1 MADNDFSSGYA
12 VGVSEGNRNNGCDG
26 LFGGSWMW
34 IIVVFALLFGWGN
47 GGFGGNRGGGQG
59 SAVDGYVL
67 TSDFANIE
75 RKIDGVN
82 NGLCDGLYAQAQLVN
97 GVQMSMA
104 NGFAQAE
111 LARSNQQAAL
121 MQQMYAMSTANQQC
135 CCETQ
140 RQIER
145 GFADVNYNLA
155 TQACDTRNTVQT
167 AARDII
173 DAQNAGTR
181 AVLDFLTQDKL
192 ATLQAEN
199 QTLKLAASQ
208 ANQNNYL
215 TGVMSQETN
224 RIINRVAPYPIPA
237 YQVANPLAGC
247 GCNGYTGGCGCC

>member
-12 VGVSEGNRNNGCDG
+12 VGVSEGRNNSGGMFGDG
-26 LFGGSWMW
+26 NWLW

-47 GGFGGNRGGGQG
+47 GGFGGNRGGQG

-67 TSDFANIE
+67 TSAFANIE

-97 GVQMSMA
+97 GVQQSMA

-111 LARSNQQAAL
+111 LSRANQQTAL
-121 MQQMYAMSTANQQC
+121 MQQLYNMGAANQQC

-140 RQIER
+140 RQMER
-145 GFADVNYNLA
+145 GFADINYNMA

-181 AVLDFLTQDKL
+181 AG
-192 ATLQAEN
+192 
-199 QTLKLAASQ
+199 LAASQ

-215 TGVMSQETN
+215 AGVMSQETN
-224 RIINRVAPYPIPA
+224 RIINRVAPYPVPA

-247 GCNGYTGGCGCC
+247 GCNSSYNGCGCC

>member
-12 VGVSEGNRNNGCDG
+12 VGRSEAQGCNSGGMFGDGNW
-26 LFGGSWMW
+26 LW

-47 GGFGGNRGGGQG
+47 GGFGNQGGGSG
-59 SAVDGYVL
+59 AADNYVL
-67 TSDFANIE
+67 ATDFATLE

-82 NGLCDGLYAQAQLVN
+82 NGLCDGFYSQAQLTA
-97 GVQMSMA
+97 GVQQSMA

-111 LARSNQQAAL
+111 LSRANQQAAL
-121 MQQMYAMSTANQQC
+121 MQQLYTMGAANQQC

-145 GFADVNYNLA
+145 GFADTNYNLA
-155 TQACDTRNTVQT
+155 TQACDTRNVIQQAT
-167 AARDII
+167 RDII
-173 DAQNAGTR
+173 DGQNAGTR
-181 AVLDFLTQDKL
+181 AVLDFLAQDKL

-199 QTLKLAASQ
+199 QSLKLAASQ
-208 ANQNNYL
+208 AAQNNYL
-215 TGVMSQETN
+215 AGVMSQETN

-247 GCNGYTGGCGCC
+247 GCTTCC

>member
-1 MADNDFSSGYA
+1 MDNDFSSGYA
-12 VGVSEGNRNNGCDG
+12 VGVSEGNRNNGGDG
-26 LFGGSWMW
+26 MFGGSWLW

-111 LARSNQQAAL
+111 LARSNQQAAI

-237 YQVANPLAGC
+237 YQVANPLAGS
-247 GCNGYTGGCGCC
+247 GCNSGYNGCGCC

>member
-12 VGVSEGNRNNGCDG
+12 VGVSEGRNNSNGMFGDG
-26 LFGGSWMW
+26 NWLW

-47 GGFGGNRGGGQG
+47 GGFGGNRGGQG
-59 SAVDGYVL
+59 SA
-67 TSDFANIE
+67 
-75 RKIDGVN
+75 IDGVN

-97 GVQMSMA
+97 GVQQSMA

-111 LARSNQQAAL
+111 LSRSNQQAAL
-121 MQQMYAMSTANQQC
+121 MHQLYTMGAANQQC

-140 RQIER
+140 RQMER
-145 GFADVNYNLA
+145 GFADINYNMA

-192 ATLQAEN
+192 ATLQDEN
-199 QTLKLAASQ
+199 QSLKLAASQ

-215 TGVMSQETN
+215 AGVMSQETN
-224 RIINRVAPYPIPA
+224 RIINRVA
-237 YQVANPLAGC
+237 GC
-247 GCNGYTGGCGCC
+247 GCNSGYNGCGCC

>member
-12 VGVSEGNRNNGCDG
+12 VGVSEGRNNSGGMFGDG
-26 LFGGSWMW
+26 NWLW

-47 GGFGGNRGGGQG
+47 GGFGGNRGGQG

-67 TSDFANIE
+67 TSDFANVE

-82 NGLCDGLYAQAQLVN
+82 NGLCNGFYAQAQLVN
-97 GVQMSMA
+97 GVQQSMA

-111 LARSNQQAAL
+111 LSRSNQQAAL
-121 MQQMYAMSTANQQC
+121 MHQLYTMGAANQQC

-140 RQIER
+140 RQMER
-145 GFADVNYNLA
+145 GFADINYNMA

-173 DAQNAGTR
+173 DAQSAGTR

-199 QTLKLAASQ
+199 QSLKLAASQ
-208 ANQNNYL
+208 ATQNNYL
-215 TGVMSQETN
+215 AGVMSQETN
-224 RIINRVAPYPIPA
+224 RIINRVAPYPVPA

-247 GCNGYTGGCGCC
+247 GCNSVYNGCGCC

>member
-121 MQQMYAMSTANQQC
+121 MQQMYAISTANQQC

-199 QTLKLAASQ
+199 QSLKLAASQ

-215 TGVMSQETN
+215 AGVMSQETN
-224 RIINRVAPYPIPA
+224 RIINRVA
-237 YQVANPLAGC
+237 GC
-247 GCNGYTGGCGCC
+247 GCNSGYNGCGCC